1 MYVKGESNMN
11 DIEKRYMML
20 LTDAF
25 DKQDC
30 EYCNFSV
37 LCNQYRNEKDVE
49 NLLCDIVFKADDIIR
64 GK

>member
-1 MYVKGESNMN
+1 MN
-11 DIEKRYMML
+11 AVEKRYMML
-20 LTDAF
+20 LSKEF

-49 NLLCDIVFKADDIIR
+49 SLLCDVVFKADDIIR